1 MTDNVECAQVP
12 ADIKQIIEQI
22 NVGEQTNLPSYFAL
36 QDLKHI
42 DLLIKSRLC
51 PMTSFQRM
59 QHEKGDKSNLTME
72 KLKKAYLSQVD
83 MININISD

>member
-1 MTDNVECAQVP
+1 MTDNLEHTQVP
-12 ADIKQIIEQI
+12 ADIKQVIEQI
-22 NVGEQTNLPSYFAL
+22 NGGEQTNLPCYFAL
-36 QDLKHI
+36 QDLKHS

-59 QHEKGDKSNLTME
+59 QHERGDKSNFTME
-72 KLKKAYLSQVD
+72 TLKKACFSQVD